1 MKLTLEKLKHLEP
14 NYKTTLALSL
24 DSQNLRDFDA
34 LGQECE

>member
-14 NYKTTLALSL
+14 NYKTTLSINL

-34 LGQECE
+34 IGHECE